1 MLEIASPR
9 KSSRGLADLCP
20 AILRP
25 EGLRQQHRQSPSSQA
40 CSPRSNWCLAENSNR
55 LSFRD
60 KIGFLLAKI
69 FGMRKTIS
77 EPSFLGSTDIGAVKP
92 NAKSRNDISA
102 HLIGFQAIYAD
113 EGTRTELFRL
123 FGRRTSF
130 RAAAW
135 TLYGFSIL
143 AIFRGSI
150 RRRPKTVC
158 RIWAGCFPAVRILR
172 KTASGDGLALIDI
185 GCHSPKAT

>member
-1 MLEIASPR
+1 MLRS
-9 KSSRGLADLCP
+9 
-20 AILRP
+20 

-40 CSPRSNWCLAENSNR
+40 CSPRLNWCLAENSNR
-55 LSFRD
+55 LSFGD
-60 KIGFLLAKI
+60 KIGFSLAKI
-69 FGMRKTIS
+69 FGMRTTIS

-92 NAKSRNDISA
+92 NAKSPNDISA
-102 HLIGFQAIYAD
+102 HLIGFPAIYAD

-143 AIFRGSI
+143 ATFQGSI
-150 RRRPKTVC
+150 RPRPKTVC
-158 RIWAGCFPAVRILR
+158 RTRADCFPAVQILR
-172 KTASGDGLALIDI
+172 QTASGDGLALIDI
-185 GCHSPKAT
+185 CCHSPKAT

>member
-9 KSSRGLADLCP
+9 KSLRGLADLCP
-20 AILRP
+20 VILRP

-92 NAKSRNDISA
+92 NAKSRDDISA
-102 HLIGFQAIYAD
+102 LLIGFQATYAD
-113 EGTRTELFRL
+113 GAVPLHPEARIIPGCRLDTVRT
-123 FGRRTSF
+123 
-130 RAAAW
+130 
-135 TLYGFSIL
+135 
-143 AIFRGSI
+143 GSAFLDGS
-150 RRRPKTVC
+150 VSD
-158 RIWAGCFPAVRILR
+158 LS
-172 KTASGDGLALIDI
+172 ASEDGLQDSGGLLSSGPDFA
-185 GCHSPKAT
+185 